1 MQGPHSAVLG
11 DSSWPAAGRPVEY
24 APLKV
29 GNLLR
34 QTGQGEQPWF
44 WALNPYEGCEFACTF
59 CHARLDR
66 KDTPSWLKFER
77 SVGVK
82 ANAVE
87 LLVRE
92 MRSEDFR
99 GRQVVLGTT
108 TEPWQQAEENFR
120 LTRALL
126 SELAKAED
134 LDLRINT
141 RSSLIARDGDLL
153 KEIAAKGRVTIAFSL
168 ASLDERVNRLLEPRA
183 PSAFRRLAALE
194 ALARMGLNVGL
205 LVSPVMPG
213 LSDEEL
219 SLEPLLTRVANAGA
233 RFAGMRE
240 LELAPGQ
247 RELFFQH
254 VTAAYPALAVRFR
267 RVVGVKAPAA
277 DEQAR
282 RRHQFDGLCERLGLL
297 PLHRAVPPRTRPA
310 EPERPAQLPLF

>member
-11 DSSWPAAGRPVEY
+11 DSNWPAAGRPVDY

-34 QTGQGEQPWF
+34 QTGQGEEPWY

-66 KDTPSWLKFER
+66 KDTASWLKFER

-92 MRSEDFR
+92 MRAEDFR
-99 GRQVVLGTT
+99 GRQVVLGTS

-126 SELAKAED
+126 AELAKAEE

-194 ALARMGLNVGL
+194 ALARTGLNVGL

-213 LSDEEL
+213 LSEEEL
-219 SLEPLLTRVANAGA
+219 SLEPLLTRAANAGA

-240 LELAPGQ
+240 MELLPGQ

-254 VTAAYPALAVRFR
+254 VTAAYPSLAVRFR

-277 DEQAR
+277 EEQAR
-282 RRHQFDGLCERLGLL
+282 RAARFEDLCERLGLL
-297 PLHRAVPPRTRPA
+297 PLHRAVPPRTRA
-310 EPERPAQLPLF
+310 VDHDLPAQLPLF